1 MVPEKKLIYADDVLA
16 TLADIIRELPTPVE
30 LYDDGILGGLGRAFE
45 IIEQAPAVK
54 AVVMPCEIGD
64 KVYRIVKGNYHS
76 YYKPFVQE
84 LTVTE
89 ISWKKEKYGTKDLG
103 FAIIA
108 DGIRYRFSS
117 IGKSVFLS
125 REEAETKLNGGVHHA

>member
-30 LYDDGILGGLGRAFE
+30 LYDDGILGGLDRAFE
-45 IIEQAPAVK
+45 IIEHAPAVN
-54 AVVMPCEIGD
+54 AVVMPCKIGD
-64 KVYRIVKGNYHS
+64 KVYRIAEGNYHS
-76 YYKPFVQE
+76 NYKPFVQE

-103 FAIIA
+103 FGIIA